1 MTLQPVFKS
10 IFMRPVTAVANHLI
24 QRAMQAR
31 KTLSGAQLH
40 NLVYFAHGLRLAM
53 VNDPLLDEAVLADA
67 EGVSIQGLRAHGV
80 GGEKPVNG
88 LLLLLVKRANGQIT
102 DDTPELAANDPAIA
116 TLDMV
121 WQRFGSF
128 TAQHMG
134 FFVRSGDG
142 PWDVAWH
149 SPDRND
155 RETLTLSN
163 SSIRAWFRS
172 LLIQENKDRAA
183 ADGLE
188 ETVMMSR
195 VNFADT
201 LVPSKR

>member
-1 MTLQPVFKS
+1 
-10 IFMRPVTAVANHLI
+10 MRPVTAVANHLI
-24 QRAMQAR
+24 QRAMQSG
-31 KTLSGAQLH
+31 KTLTGGQLH

-67 EGVSIQGLRAHGV
+67 EGVSIQGLRVHGI

-88 LLLLLVKRANGQIT
+88 LLLLLVKHADGRID
-102 DDTPELAANDPAIA
+102 DDTPILPADDPALA

-142 PWDVAWH
+142 PWDAAWH
-149 SPDRND
+149 APEREDRD
-155 RETLTLSN
+155 TVTLAN
-163 SSIRAWFRS
+163 SAIRTWFRT
-172 LLIQENKDRAA
+172 LLIQENKDRAQ

-188 ETVMMSR
+188 ATVMMSN
-195 VNFADT
+195 VNFAET
-201 LVPSKR
+201 LVPLKR